1 LRLKLII
8 AAAFFGLLFFGAPVY
23 APPAFATE
31 GETQGCEAY
40 TYKGATA
47 EGNVCA
53 EFPNKPGK
61 DDPYDCGDLKGK
73 TLVLLNP
80 ADDPWT
86 LDADKDGWGCEGP
99 NEGPG
104 NPGPN
109 PSESSSSPAPKPSE
123 STSSSAPAPSK
134 SSSSAP
140 GAVETEDNDNEP
152 QLPVTGPSG
161 WVLGTVGVLLAGL
174 GVAAFALT
182 RRRNTKFT
190 A

>member
-1 LRLKLII
+1 MRSKLI
-8 AAAFFGLLFFGAPVY
+8 AALGFLAVLFFGAPVY
-23 APPAFATE
+23 AATPTD
-31 GETQGCEAY
+31 TQGCAAY

-53 EFPNKPGK
+53 DFPDTQK
-61 DDPYDCGDLKGK
+61 DYDCDNLKGK
-73 TLVLLNP
+73 VLVLLNP
-80 ADDPWT
+80 ADDPWG

-104 NPGPN
+104 NPEPN
-109 PSESSSSPAPKPSE
+109 PSESSSSPAPTKTTSTPPPTKP
-123 STSSSAPAPSK
+123 TPSQ

-140 GAVETEDNDNEP
+140 NSVSTEDNEDDEP

-161 WVLGTVGVLLAGL
+161 WALGAAGILLAGL
-174 GVAAFALT
+174 GVTAFALT

-190 A
+190 V

>member
-1 LRLKLII
+1 MRSKLII
-8 AAAFFGLLFFGAPVY
+8 AAAFFGLLFLGAPVY

-31 GETQGCEAY
+31 TETQGCAAY

-53 EFPNKPGK
+53 DFPNTQK
-61 DDPYDCGDLKGK
+61 DYDCDNLKGK
-73 TLVLLNP
+73 VLVLLNP
-80 ADDPWT
+80 ADDPWG

-104 NPGPN
+104 NPEPN
-109 PSESSSSPAPKPSE
+109 PSESSSSPAPKPTKT
-123 STSSSAPAPSK
+123 TSNPTPIQ

-140 GAVETEDNDNEP
+140 NSVSAEDNEDDEP

-161 WVLGTVGVLLAGL
+161 WALGAAGILLAGL
-174 GVAAFALT
+174 GVTAFALT

-190 A
+190 V